1 MRVGF
6 GLPWLVVLSFVIVD
20 PGMAQQ
26 KSTPSQQK
34 SAPAQQNAP
43 VQQPS
48 APAQPS
54 AQDNLWAQI
63 EKLDWKLGPNQGDI
77 AGTATIVVPKGSAFL
92 SSAGTR
98 RFLELQ
104 GNLGVDDGY
113 TFAPGDISWFSVFTF
128 DPSGH
133 VADEEKIDP
142 DELLAILKKDNAERN
157 EERKK
162 RGLETLVLE
171 DWFVAPH
178 YDIQTKRLEW
188 GTRLRQPS
196 GGVTVNYSIR
206 LLGRTGVMSALLVSD
221 PTSLDQDI
229 KSFKTALAG
238 FDFNSGQ
245 KYSEF
250 RTGDKVAEYGLA
262 ALIVGGAAAAAA
274 KSGAFKFLGKF
285 LVVGVLGGLGAAWA
299 AIRSFFSRKQAQS

>member
-6 GLPWLVVLSFVIVD
+6 GLPWLVVLSFFTPD
-20 PGMAQQ
+20 PGIAQQ
-26 KSTPSQQK
+26 RSTPSQQK
-34 SAPAQQNAP
+34 SSPAQQNAP

-48 APAQPS
+48 APAQQPS
-54 AQDNLWAQI
+54 PQDGLWAQI
-63 EKLDWKLGPNQGDI
+63 TKLDWKLGPTQGDI
-77 AGTATIVVPKGSAFL
+77 AGVAAIVVPTGSAFL

-104 GNLGVDDGY
+104 GNLGSDNGF
-113 TFAPGDISWFSVFTF
+113 TFAPGDISWFSVFSF

-133 VADEEKIDP
+133 VPDEEKIDP
-142 DELLAILKKDNAERN
+142 DELLAIMKKSNADAN

-162 RGLETLVLE
+162 RGLPTLVLE
-171 DWFVAPH
+171 DWFVTPH

-188 GTRLRQPS
+188 GTRLRQAS
-196 GGVTVNYSIR
+196 GEVTVNYSIR
-206 LLGRTGVMSALLVSD
+206 LLGRTGVMSAVLVSD
-221 PTSLDQDI
+221 PMSLDKDI
-229 KSFKTALAG
+229 RSFKSALAG

-250 RTGDKVAEYGLA
+250 RTGDRVAEYGLA

-285 LVVGVLGGLGAAWA
+285 LFVGVLGGLATAWA
-299 AIRSFFSRKQAQS
+299 AVRRVFARKRA